1 MKILG
6 VDLGNVSLHKPRTPR
21 QYFSQLSGGEALF
34 PIIVLFG
41 LNAVDELDRAAF
53 GVLVPDIRDSFHLS
67 DQGILTIIALTL
79 LGGLLLE
86 VPLAYYAD
94 RLPRARI
101 AVIGA
106 AAWAVF
112 GIVTGLSVT
121 LWMLWIARSGSG
133 MGRAVVTPT
142 HNSLL
147 ADYYPIEKRT
157 DVYGFHRIGT
167 AVGSFFGAF
176 AGGLLA
182 YWFGWRTPFFV
193 FVVPTIIFVIMGLRL
208 REPLRGHFERE
219 AAGANADAIATDE
232 VPPSFAESVRILWQV
247 RTLRRI
253 WYSLPF
259 LAASVVG
266 LVTLTSL
273 YYEQIFHLDQR
284 ARGFIGSATEP
295 AAVIGL
301 SLGIPLAS
309 RLMLR
314 DPGMGLRLLAVVGVF
329 VAGAFTL
336 FALTPVLWLAI
347 AMNVLISGIVSL
359 LAPGI
364 FASLS
369 LCIPPKVRSLGY
381 SMSSLFIVP
390 GVLVLLIVGY
400 IADHWGIRQGLLI
413 MVPIFL
419 IGAWTLASAS
429 LYVKSDIN
437 RVWTS
442 TAAQAEVA
450 FQRRQ
455 GLAKLLLVR
464 NLDVG
469 YDGVQVLFHVDFE
482 VDEGEIVALLGTNGA
497 GKSTLLKAI
506 CGLVE
511 ATNGAI
517 VFDGRDMTYAP
528 PNEVAGRGVVQ
539 VPGGAGVF
547 PSLTVGENLR
557 LAGWLHRHDRERTQ
571 AGVAHVLSLF
581 PVLGERIDEPAG
593 NLSGGQQQMLT
604 LGMAFLTRPRLLM
617 IDELS
622 LGLAPAVVEQL
633 LPMVHEISAAGTTI
647 ILVEQSVNLALTLAE
662 TAYFMEKGEIRF
674 HGATA
679 ELLDRPDIL
688 RSVFLEGAASVG
700 EAGIPPRSERDHEH
714 RAASVGEAGI
724 PPSSERDHEHR
735 AASVGEAGIPP
746 SSERDHEHRAASVG
760 EAGIPP
766 SSERDHEHRAASV
779 GEAGIPPSS
788 ERDHEHR
795 AASVGAHDGD
805 VVHSDAV
812 GPNGNGARIPPSSE
826 RDQNKIV
833 LQLSQIGKRFGG
845 LTALSDVS
853 FEVGAGE
860 IVGFLGPNGAGKTTL
875 FDVISGFLP
884 AESGWIAFD
893 GGEGLRDVTR
903 LNAAARARLG
913 LGRSFQDGRLFPA
926 LTVAETIAV
935 ALERRVEVRDPI
947 AAALHLP
954 AVADSELHVHERVEQ
969 LLELLGI
976 TDFRDKL
983 TRELSTG
990 SRRVVDLA
998 CVLAHEP
1005 TVLLLD
1011 EPSSGI
1017 AQREAEALGPLLLR
1031 IRNETGASLLVI
1043 EHDVPLLLGIA
1054 NRIIALDLGEVVTD
1068 GEPHEV
1074 VNHPRVVAA
1083 YLGTTEAAI
1092 VRSGRRVEPA
1102 GQSTS

>member
-1 MKILG
+1 MRVLG
-6 VDLGNVSLHKPRTPR
+6 LDLGELRPHKLRSPRR
-21 QYFSQLSGGEALF
+21 YFNELTMGQALF
-34 PIIVLFG
+34 PLIVLFG

-53 GVLVPDIRDSFHLS
+53 GVLVPDIRDAFHLT
-67 DQGILTIIALTL
+67 DQGILTLIALTL

-86 VPLAYYAD
+86 IPLAYYSD

-106 AAWAVF
+106 AVWALF
-112 GIVTGLSVT
+112 GIVTGLSFTV
-121 LWMLWIARSGSG
+121 WMLWIARSGSG

-167 AVGSFFGAF
+167 AVGSFIGAF

-182 YWFGWRTPFFV
+182 FWFGWRTPFFV
-193 FVVPTIIFVIMGLRL
+193 FVVPTVVFVILGLRL

-219 AAGANADAIATDE
+219 AAGANAEAIATDE

-247 RTLRRI
+247 HTLRRI
-253 WYSLPF
+253 WFSLPF
-259 LAASVVG
+259 LAVSIIG

-273 YYEQIFHLDQR
+273 YYQQVFHLNE
-284 ARGFIGSATEP
+284 ASRGFIGAATEP

-309 RLMLR
+309 RMMLT
-314 DPGMGLRLLAVVGVF
+314 DPGLGLRLLAIVGVF
-329 VAGAFTL
+329 VSGMFML
-336 FALTPVLWLAI
+336 FALTPYLWLAVT
-347 AMNVLISGIVSL
+347 MNILISGTISL

-364 FASLS
+364 YASLS

-381 SMSSLFIVP
+381 SMSSLFVVP
-390 GVLVLLIVGY
+390 GVLALEIVGY
-400 IADHWGIRQGLLI
+400 IADHWGIRQGLLL

-429 LYVKSDIN
+429 LYVKSDIS

-450 FQRRQ
+450 YLRRQ

-482 VDEGEIVALLGTNGA
+482 IDEGEIVALLGTNGA

-506 CGLVE
+506 SGVIE

-557 LAGWLHRHDRERTQ
+557 LAGWLHRHDREKTRD
-571 AGVAHVLSLF
+571 GVEKVLSLF
-581 PVLGERIDEPAG
+581 PVLRDRLDEAAG

-633 LPMVHEISAAGTTI
+633 LPIVAEIRAAGTTI

-674 HGATA
+674 HGPTA
-679 ELLDRPDIL
+679 ELLQRPDVL
-688 RSVFLEGAASVG
+688 RSVFLEGAATVTAPNGSPTPNGVPTNGKAAAARVVAANAANGVNG
-700 EAGIPPRSERDHEH
+700 ERGAPPRLEL
-714 RAASVGEAGI
+714 RAISK
-724 PPSSERDHEHR
+724 S
-735 AASVGEAGIPP
+735 
-746 SSERDHEHRAASVG
+746 
-760 EAGIPP
+760 
-766 SSERDHEHRAASV
+766 
-779 GEAGIPPSS
+779 
-788 ERDHEHR
+788 
-795 AASVGAHDGD
+795 
-805 VVHSDAV
+805 
-812 GPNGNGARIPPSSE
+812 
-826 RDQNKIV
+826 
-833 LQLSQIGKRFGG
+833 FGG
-845 LTALSDVS
+845 LSALSDVAVA
-853 FEVGAGE
+853 VGAGE

-884 AESGWIAFD
+884 ADSGSIVLDD
-893 GGEGLRDVTR
+893 GSGGRELTR
-903 LNAAARARLG
+903 MNAAARARLG

-926 LTVAETIAV
+926 LTVAETVSV

-954 AVADSELHVHERVEQ
+954 SVADSELHIHERVEQ
-969 LLELLGI
+969 LLELLAI

-1005 TVLLLD
+1005 SVLLLD

-1031 IRNETGASLLVI
+1031 IRDETGASVLII
-1043 EHDVPLLLGIA
+1043 EHDVPLLRSIA
-1054 NRIIALDLGEVVTD
+1054 DRIVALDLGEVVTTGTPTD
-1068 GEPHEV
+1068 V
-1074 VNHPRVVAA
+1074 INDPRVIAS
-1083 YLGTTEAAI
+1083 YLGTTEAVIA
-1092 VRSGRRVEPA
+1092 RSTLT
-1102 GQSTS
+1102 QT

>member
-1 MKILG
+1 VKILG
-6 VDLGNVSLHKPRTPR
+6 LDLGELRPHKPRTPH
-21 QYFSQLSGGEALF
+21 QYFDQLTTGQALF
-34 PIIVLFG
+34 PLIVLFG

-53 GVLVPDIRDSFHLS
+53 GVLVPDIRDAFHQT
-67 DQGILTIIALTL
+67 DQGILTLIALTL

-86 VPLAYYAD
+86 IPLAYYSD

-101 AVIGA
+101 AVLGA
-106 AAWAVF
+106 AVWALF

-121 LWMLWIARSGSG
+121 IWMLWIARSGSG

-167 AVGSFFGAF
+167 AVGSFVGAF
-176 AGGLLA
+176 AGGVLA
-182 YWFGWRTPFFV
+182 FWFGWRTPFFV
-193 FVVPTIIFVIMGLRL
+193 FVVPTVIFVILGRRL
-208 REPLRGHFERE
+208 REPLRGHYERE

-253 WYSLPF
+253 WFSLPF
-259 LAASVVG
+259 LAVSIIG

-273 YYEQIFHLDQR
+273 YYDQVFHLNEA
-284 ARGFIGSATEP
+284 ARGFIGAATEP

-309 RLMLR
+309 RMMLT
-314 DPGMGLRLLAVVGVF
+314 DPGLGLRLLAIVGVF
-329 VAGAFTL
+329 VSGMFLL
-336 FALTPVLWLAI
+336 FALTPYLWLAVS
-347 AMNVLISGIVSL
+347 MNILISGVVSL

-364 FASLS
+364 YASLS

-381 SMSSLFIVP
+381 SMSSLFVVP
-390 GVLVLLIVGY
+390 GVLALELVGY
-400 IADHWGIRQGLLI
+400 VADHWGIRQGLLL

-429 LYVKSDIN
+429 LYVKSDIS

-450 FQRRQ
+450 FLRRE

-469 YDGVQVLFHVDFE
+469 YDGVQVLFHIDFE
-482 VDEGEIVALLGTNGA
+482 IDEGEIVALLGTNGA

-506 CGLVE
+506 SGLVE

-528 PNEVAGRGVVQ
+528 PNEVAARGVVQ

-547 PSLTVGENLR
+547 PSLTVAENLR
-557 LAGWLHRHDRERTQ
+557 LAGWLHRKDRERTED
-571 AGVAHVLSLF
+571 GIEHVLSLF
-581 PVLGERIDEPAG
+581 PVLRERLGESAG

-633 LPMVHEISAAGTTI
+633 LPIVHEIRAQGTTI

-674 HGATA
+674 HGPTA
-679 ELLDRPDIL
+679 ELLSRPDVL
-688 RSVFLEGAASVG
+688 RSVFLEGAATMTAPNGQPNGQPNGRPDAHAAPPRAVVG
-700 EAGIPPRSERDHEH
+700 EVTANGETRNGHDTADAPPRLELREVSK
-714 RAASVGEAGI
+714 S
-724 PPSSERDHEHR
+724 
-735 AASVGEAGIPP
+735 
-746 SSERDHEHRAASVG
+746 
-760 EAGIPP
+760 
-766 SSERDHEHRAASV
+766 
-779 GEAGIPPSS
+779 
-788 ERDHEHR
+788 
-795 AASVGAHDGD
+795 
-805 VVHSDAV
+805 
-812 GPNGNGARIPPSSE
+812 
-826 RDQNKIV
+826 
-833 LQLSQIGKRFGG
+833 FGG
-845 LTALSDVS
+845 LSALRDVDVK
-853 FEVGAGE
+853 VGPGE

-875 FDVISGFLP
+875 FDVISGF
-884 AESGWIAFD
+884 IAAD
-893 GGEGLRDVTR
+893 TGTIVVGGRDITR
-903 LNAAARARLG
+903 LNAAARGRLG

-926 LTVAETIAV
+926 LTVAETVAV

-954 AVADSELHVHERVEQ
+954 SVADSELHIRERVEQ

-1031 IRNETGASLLVI
+1031 IRDETGASLLVI
-1043 EHDVPLLLGIA
+1043 EHDVPLLLSIA
-1054 NRIIALDLGEVVTD
+1054 DRIVALDLGEVVTV
-1068 GEPHEV
+1068 GSPSEV
-1074 VNHPRVVAA
+1074 VNDPRVVAA

-1092 VRSGRRVEPA
+1092 ARSGGALGTAVLQGTGVEAPA
-1102 GQSTS
+1102 ASHPPASQPNI

>member
-1 MKILG
+1 VKVLG
-6 VDLGNVSLHKPRTPR
+6 LDLGELRPHKPRSPR
-21 QYFSQLSGGEALF
+21 RYFGELTGGEALF
-34 PIIVLFG
+34 PLIVLFG

-53 GVLVPDIRDSFHLS
+53 GVLVPDIRDAFHQT
-67 DQGILTIIALTL
+67 DQGILTLIALTL

-86 VPLAYYAD
+86 IPLAYYSD
-94 RLPRARI
+94 RLPRARL

-106 AAWAVF
+106 AVWAIF
-112 GIVTGLSVT
+112 GIVTGLSFT
-121 LWMLWIARSGSG
+121 IWMLWIARSGSG

-157 DVYGFHRIGT
+157 EVYGFHRIGT
-167 AVGSFFGAF
+167 AVGSFVGAF
-176 AGGLLA
+176 FGGVLA
-182 YWFGWRTPFFV
+182 FWFGWRTPFFV
-193 FVVPTIIFVIMGLRL
+193 FVLPTLVFVYLGWRL
-208 REPLRGHFERE
+208 HEPLRGHFERE
-219 AAGANADAIATDE
+219 AAGANADTIATDE

-259 LAASVVG
+259 LAVSIIG

-273 YYEQIFHLDQR
+273 YYDQVFHLNEA
-284 ARGFIGSATEP
+284 ARGFIGAATEP

-309 RLMLR
+309 RMMLT
-314 DPGMGLRLLAVVGVF
+314 DPGLGLRLLAIVGVF
-329 VAGAFTL
+329 VSGMFLL
-336 FALTPVLWLAI
+336 FALTPYLWLAI
-347 AMNVLISGIVSL
+347 SMNVLISGTVAL

-381 SMSSLFIVP
+381 SMSSLFVVP
-390 GVLVLLIVGY
+390 GVLALQLVGY
-400 IADHWGIRQGLLI
+400 VADHWGIRQGLLL

-450 FQRRQ
+450 YLRRQ

-469 YDGVQVLFHVDFE
+469 YNGVQVLFHIDFE
-482 VDEGEIVALLGTNGA
+482 IDEGEIVALLGTNGA

-506 CGLVE
+506 SGLVE

-547 PSLTVGENLR
+547 PSLTVAENLR
-557 LAGWLHRHDRERTQ
+557 LAGWLHRKDRGRTDE
-571 AGVAHVLSLF
+571 GIEHVLAMF
-581 PVLGERIDEPAG
+581 PVLRERINEHAG

-633 LPMVHEISAAGTTI
+633 LPIVHEIREQGTTI
-647 ILVEQSVNLALTLAE
+647 IIVEQSVNLALTLAE

-674 HGATA
+674 HGPTA
-679 ELLDRPDIL
+679 ELLQRPDVL
-688 RSVFLEGAASVG
+688 RSVFLEGAATVTGNGSNG
-700 EAGIPPRSERDHEH
+700 EADVNAL
-714 RAASVGEAGI
+714 AARVLVT
-724 PPSSERDHEHR
+724 
-735 AASVGEAGIPP
+735 AAVAN
-746 SSERDHEHRAASVG
+746 
-760 EAGIPP
+760 
-766 SSERDHEHRAASV
+766 
-779 GEAGIPPSS
+779 
-788 ERDHEHR
+788 
-795 AASVGAHDGD
+795 GAT
-805 VVHSDAV
+805 
-812 GPNGNGARIPPSSE
+812 GNGHDPVAVVREPRLELREIS
-826 RDQNKIV
+826 
-833 LQLSQIGKRFGG
+833 KRFGG
-845 LTALSDVS
+845 LSALNDVGLT
-853 FEVGAGE
+853 VGAGE

-875 FDVISGFLP
+875 FDVVSGFLTP
-884 AESGWIAFD
+884 DTGTIWLDDGSGP
-893 GGEGLRDVTR
+893 RDLTR
-903 LNAAARARLG
+903 LNAAARGRLG

-926 LTVAETIAV
+926 LTVAETVAV

-954 AVADSELHVHERVEQ
+954 SVADSELHIRQRVEQ

-1005 TVLLLD
+1005 SVLLLD

-1017 AQREAEALGPLLLR
+1017 AQREAEALGPLLVR
-1031 IRNETGASLLVI
+1031 IRDETGASLLVI
-1043 EHDVPLLLGIA
+1043 EHDVPLLLSIA
-1054 NRIIALDLGEVVTD
+1054 DRVVALDLGEVVTV
-1068 GEPHEV
+1068 GSPTEV
-1074 VNHPRVVAA
+1074 VNDPRVVAA

-1092 VRSGRRVEPA
+1092 ARSGHAFDVPEPTA
-1102 GQSTS
+1102 P

>member
-6 VDLGNVSLHKPRTPR
+6 LDIGTVRLHKPRTPKR
-21 QYFSQLSGGEALF
+21 YFAELTGAERVYPL
-34 PIIVLFG
+34 IVLFG
-41 LNAVDELDRAAF
+41 LNAAAELDRSALA
-53 GVLVPDIRDSFHLS
+53 VLVPDIRDAFHLS
-67 DQGILTIIALTL
+67 DQGVLTLIALTL

-86 VPLAYYAD
+86 VPLAYFSD
-94 RLPRARI
+94 RLHRVSI
-101 AVIGA
+101 AIAGA
-106 AAWAVF
+106 FVWAVF
-112 GIVTGLSVT
+112 GLATGAATTIWL
-121 LWMLWIARSGSG
+121 LWIMRSGSG
-133 MGRAVVTPT
+133 VGKAVVTPT

-157 DVYGFHRIGT
+157 DVFGFHRIGT
-167 AVGSFFGAF
+167 AVGSAIGAF
-176 AGGLLA
+176 GGGLLG
-182 YWFGWRTPFFV
+182 YYFGWRTPFVV
-193 FVVPTIIFVIMGLRL
+193 FAFPTLVFAVLAFKL
-208 REPLRGHFERE
+208 HEPLRGHWERE
-219 AAGANADAIATDE
+219 AAGASAETIATDE

-259 LAASVVG
+259 LAASIVG

-273 YYEQIFHLDQR
+273 YYQEIYHLDER
-284 ARGFIGSATEP
+284 ARGFINAGTEP
-295 AAVIGL
+295 AAAIGL
-301 SLGIPLAS
+301 MLGIPLAS
-309 RLMLR
+309 RMMLT
-314 DPGMGLRLLAVVGVF
+314 DPGLGLRLLAVVGVI
-329 VAGAFTL
+329 VAAAFTV
-336 FALTPVLWLAI
+336 FALTPVLWVAI
-347 AMNVLISGIVSL
+347 VLNVFIGGVVSL

-364 FASLS
+364 YASLS

-381 SMSSLFIVP
+381 SMSSLFVVP
-390 GVLVLLIVGY
+390 GVLTLEVVGY
-400 IADHWGIRQGLLI
+400 ISNHWGIRQGLLF
-413 MVPIFL
+413 VGPIFL
-419 IGAWTLASAS
+419 IGAWTIASAS

-450 FQRRQ
+450 YLRKQ

-464 NLDVG
+464 NLDVA
-469 YDGVQVLFHVDFE
+469 YDGVQVLFGVNFE
-482 VDEGEIVALLGTNGA
+482 IDEGEIVALLGTNGA
-497 GKSTLLKAI
+497 GKSTLLKSI
-506 CGLVE
+506 SGVVE

-547 PSLTVGENLR
+547 PSLTVNENLR
-557 LAGWLHRHDRERTQ
+557 LAGWLHRRDHVRTRE
-571 AGVAHVLSLF
+571 GVEHVLSLF
-581 PVLGERIDEPAG
+581 PVLRERLEEPAG

-604 LGMAFLTRPRLLM
+604 LGMAFVTRPRLLM

-633 LPMVHEISAAGTTI
+633 LPIVHEIRANGTTI

-674 HGATA
+674 HGPTA
-679 ELLDRPDIL
+679 ELLDRPDVL
-688 RSVFLEGAASVG
+688 RSVFLEGAATVSAPNG
-700 EAGIPPRSERDHEH
+700 AASER
-714 RAASVGEAGI
+714 A
-724 PPSSERDHEHR
+724 
-735 AASVGEAGIPP
+735 
-746 SSERDHEHRAASVG
+746 
-760 EAGIPP
+760 
-766 SSERDHEHRAASV
+766 
-779 GEAGIPPSS
+779 
-788 ERDHEHR
+788 
-795 AASVGAHDGD
+795 
-805 VVHSDAV
+805 DAPVAPAVTV
-812 GPNGNGARIPPSSE
+812 GPTRLALIG
-826 RDQNKIV
+826 V
-833 LQLSQIGKRFGG
+833 GKRFGG
-845 LTALSDVS
+845 LHALTDVTVD
-853 FEVGAGE
+853 VGGGE

-875 FDVISGFLP
+875 FDVVSGFLP
-884 AESGWIAFD
+884 ADAGTIGFDDGSGA
-893 GGEGLRDVTR
+893 GVRDVTR
-903 LNAAARARLG
+903 LGAAARARLG

-954 AVADSELHVHERVEQ
+954 SVTDSELHVRERVEQ

-1043 EHDVPLLLGIA
+1043 EHDVPLLLSIA
-1054 NRIIALDLGEVVTD
+1054 DRIVALELGEVVTTGAPAD
-1068 GEPHEV
+1068 V
-1074 VNHPRVVAA
+1074 VHDPRVVAS

-1092 VRSGRRVEPA
+1092 SRSGSASGNGTAQPA
-1102 GQSTS
+1102 ASSTPI

>member
-1 MKILG
+1 VKILG
-6 VDLGNVSLHKPRTPR
+6 VDLGKISLHKPRTPR
-21 QYFSQLSGGEALF
+21 QYFTDLTLGEALF

-53 GVLVPDIRDSFHLS
+53 GVLVPDIRDAFHLS
-67 DQGILTIIALTL
+67 DQGILSLIALTL

-86 VPLAYYAD
+86 IPLAYYSD

-101 AVIGA
+101 AVLGA
-106 AAWAVF
+106 AVWAVF

-121 LWMLWIARSGSG
+121 VWMLWIARSGSG

-142 HNSLL
+142 HNGLI
-147 ADYYPIEKRT
+147 ADYYPIEKRA

-167 AVGSFFGAF
+167 AVGSFVGAF

-182 YWFGWRTPFFV
+182 FWFGWRTPFFV
-193 FVVPTIIFVIMGLRL
+193 FVVPTVVFVILGLRL
-208 REPLRGHFERE
+208 KEPLRGHWERK
-219 AAGANADAIATDE
+219 AAGASEEAISTDE

-259 LAASVVG
+259 LASSIIG
-266 LVTLTSL
+266 LVTLTAL
-273 YYEQIFHLDQR
+273 YYDQVFHLDER
-284 ARGFIGSATEP
+284 ARGFIGAATEP

-309 RLMLR
+309 RLMVK
-314 DPGMGLRLLAVVGVF
+314 DPGLGLRLLAVVGVL
-329 VAGAFTL
+329 VAGAFML
-336 FALTPVLWLAI
+336 FALTPYLWLAI
-347 AMNVLISGIVSL
+347 AMNILISGIVAL

-381 SMSSLFIVP
+381 SMSSLFVVP
-390 GVLVLLIVGY
+390 GVLALQLVGY
-400 IADHWGIRQGLLI
+400 IADHFGIRQGLLL

-419 IGAWTLASAS
+419 VGAWTLASAS

-450 FQRRQ
+450 YLRRQ

-506 CGLVE
+506 SGVIE

-528 PNEVAGRGVVQ
+528 PNEVAARGVVQ

-547 PSLTVGENLR
+547 PSLTVAENLR
-557 LAGWLHRHDRERTQ
+557 LAGWLHRHDRERTHD
-571 AGVAHVLSLF
+571 GVEHVLSLF
-581 PVLGERIDEPAG
+581 PVLRERLDQPAG

-604 LGMAFLTRPRLLM
+604 LGMAFVTRPRLLM

-633 LPMVHEISAAGTTI
+633 LPIVHEIRAQGTTI

-674 HGATA
+674 HGPTA
-679 ELLDRPDIL
+679 ELLDRPDVL
-688 RSVFLEGAASVG
+688 RSVFLEGAATIDR
-700 EAGIPPRSERDHEH
+700 APTPTP
-714 RAASVGEAGI
+714 AAST
-724 PPSSERDHEHR
+724 
-735 AASVGEAGIPP
+735 
-746 SSERDHEHRAASVG
+746 
-760 EAGIPP
+760 
-766 SSERDHEHRAASV
+766 
-779 GEAGIPPSS
+779 
-788 ERDHEHR
+788 
-795 AASVGAHDGD
+795 
-805 VVHSDAV
+805 
-812 GPNGNGARIPPSSE
+812 NGNGAVPAPAVAASTVAANGTKGAATREAVPARLALRGVSKS
-826 RDQNKIV
+826 
-833 LQLSQIGKRFGG
+833 FGG
-845 LTALSDVS
+845 LRALSDVALD
-853 FEVGAGE
+853 VGPGE
-860 IVGFLGPNGAGKTTL
+860 LLGFLGPNGAGKTTL
-875 FDVISGFLP
+875 FDVVSGFLT
-884 AESGWIAFD
+884 ADTGTIALDDGSGD
-893 GGEGLRDVTR
+893 GPRDITR

-926 LTVAETIAV
+926 LTVAETVAV

-954 AVADSELHVHERVEQ
+954 SVADSELHIHARVEQ

-990 SRRVVDLA
+990 SRRIVDLA

-1031 IRNETGASLLVI
+1031 IRDETGASLLVI
-1043 EHDVPLLLGIA
+1043 EHDVPLLLSIA
-1054 NRIIALDLGEVVTD
+1054 DRIVALDLGAVVTD
-1068 GEPHEV
+1068 GSPSEV
-1074 VNHPRVVAA
+1074 VNDPRVVAS

-1092 VRSGRRVEPA
+1092 ARSG
-1102 GQSTS
+1102 TTL